1 MKRALFNLFLLAIA
15 AAIIGFFA
23 APGVAFFALRS
34 AAQSGDAGSLGELVD
49 FGAVRQSLRPQLDD
63 RPEAQA
69 PPPAFLEDPIGAVR
83 RQLEDAAR
91 PAVDVNA
98 WLTPAALAGLTAG
111 EGRYAAERSRP
122 GGAPPDMA
130 GAPWPAPRYW
140 GVNRVRMAVADEG
153 GSETVFT
160 FERRGAYRWVLVHIR
175 LPEGGTPVAAPEAS
189 PAA

>member
-1 MKRALFNLFLLAIA
+1 MKRVLFNLLLLAIA
-15 AAIIGFFA
+15 AAVIGFFA

-34 AAQSGDAGSLGELVD
+34 AAQSADTGSLAELVD

-91 PAVDVNA
+91 PTVDVDA
-98 WLTPAALAGLTAG
+98 WLTPAALSGLTAG
-111 EGRYAAERSRP
+111 EGRSAALRSQ
-122 GGAPPDMA
+122 A
-130 GAPWPAPRYW
+130 GAALPEADAPWAGPRYW
-140 GVNRVRMAVADEG
+140 GVTAVRLAVAGDDG
-153 GSETVFT
+153 GGTVVT
-160 FERRGAYRWVLVHIR
+160 FERRGAYRWVLVHIG
-175 LPEGGTPVAAPEAS
+175 LPETAPRPEAS

>member
-1 MKRALFNLFLLAIA
+1 MKRALFNLFLLAVA
-15 AAIIGFFA
+15 VAVIGFFA

-34 AAQSGDAGSLGELVD
+34 AAQSADTGSLSELVD

-91 PAVDVNA
+91 PTVDVDA
-98 WLTPAALAGLTAG
+98 YLTPAALSGLTAG
-111 EGRYAAERSRP
+111 EGRYAAQRSRP
-122 GGAPPDMA
+122 DAAPPETEA
-130 GAPWPAPRYW
+130 APWPGPRYW
-140 GVNRVRMAVADEG
+140 GVNRVRMAVTDEG

-160 FERRGAYRWVLVHIR
+160 FERRGAYRWVLVHIG
-175 LPEGGTPVAAPEAS
+175 LPEGATPVVAPEAS
-189 PAA
+189 PGV